1 MRLEVRAGRCHLQPP
16 AFRTHRGNVGH
27 GTPTTPHAASR
38 PSSSL
43 LGRRA
48 IRGTRT
54 SISPGL
60 PCAECLCPDPQT
72 PPPKFMPCSP
82 TPMGRAGR
90 RGLRRRADAD
100 EVMSMEPPG
109 WDEHPR
115 RRRERPEA
123 LPARRVA
130 KRPREHRGAGREGR
144 PHRGPRQWLAMAAPP
159 EWATAEFLAASANEK
174 ESWGAPG
181 AGRGKGQE
189 TRGRHRARG
198 RASGSTAPSDTP
210 TACVGHRPSPLCPAG
225 QQGRQRGRA
234 ACPPLSLQGEAG
246 PRTGLPE
253 GRGSSRAEP
262 GRCSAG
268 R

>member
-27 GTPTTPHAASR
+27 GKPATPHAASR

-100 EVMSMEPPG
+100 EVMRMEPPG

-130 KRPREHRGAGREGR
+130 KEEAPRAQGCRPG
-144 PHRGPRQWLAMAAPP
+144 GPPPPRTEAAPL
-159 EWATAEFLAASANEK
+159 ERATAEFLAASANEK

-210 TACVGHRPSPLCPAG
+210 TACVGHRLSPLCPAG
-225 QQGRQRGRA
+225 QQGRQRSRA

>member
-1 MRLEVRAGRCHLQPP
+1 MRLEVRAGRCPLQPP

-27 GTPTTPHAASR
+27 GTPATPHAASR

-100 EVMSMEPPG
+100 EVMRMEPPG

-130 KRPREHRGAGREGR
+130 KEEAPRAQGCRPGGPPPPRTEAVACYGSAARAGHGRVLGCECQRKGIVGRPWSGTREGAG
-144 PHRGPRQWLAMAAPP
+144 
-159 EWATAEFLAASANEK
+159 NE
-174 ESWGAPG
+174 
-181 AGRGKGQE
+181 
-189 TRGRHRARG
+189 
-198 RASGSTAPSDTP
+198 RASP
-210 TACVGHRPSPLCPAG
+210 G
-225 QQGRQRGRA
+225 QGTSIGKHGA
-234 ACPPLSLQGEAG
+234 F
-246 PRTGLPE
+246 
-253 GRGSSRAEP
+253 
-262 GRCSAG
+262 
-268 R
+268 